1 MSNKAQ
7 AWVWSLPRELPTG
20 VLMSKSAKDVLGRLA
35 DYADS
40 NWQCFPSQR
49 LLAEELL
56 MDVRSVKRAVA
67 WLIENELLA
76 RVGYRYS
83 TGEGSRG
90 GRATTVYQV
99 GPKRFESDA
108 TAILAGDSGNAEAEK
123 LGDILSPN
131 PKTPGQSV
139 VDNSQK
145 LGDILSP
152 KSDLSQGLGDTDDRV
167 RGQIAH
173 PLKEEPPKNLKSSSV
188 NKVTTE
194 PAMSVRDDDDDSELR
209 LAAADNHR
217 STDNRSDG
225 DDLDVRLAGIDPR
238 LSFQQLAH
246 LMLEATGV
254 QLNPRLT
261 DVVSAARTV
270 LARAGGN
277 VMDPNAYVARSLA
290 LNPGEFATAL
300 DAPALPVEH
309 VHQWRDF
316 GDGSGRLY
324 CGSCDPAGLNPTV
337 WEETIAAF

>member
-49 LLAEELL
+49 LIAEELL

-152 KSDLSQGLGDTDDRV
+152 KSDLSAGLGDTDDRV

-188 NKVTTE
+188 NEVTTE
-194 PAMSVRDDDDDSELR
+194 PATPVRDDDDLDIR
-209 LAAADNHR
+209 LAA
-217 STDNRSDG
+217 
-225 DDLDVRLAGIDPR
+225 LDPR
-238 LSFQQLAH
+238 LSLQQLAQ

-254 QLNPRLT
+254 ELNPRLT

-277 VMDPNAYVARSLA
+277 VVDPNAYVARSLA
-290 LNPGEFATAL
+290 LNPGEFAIIPTAK
-300 DAPALPVEH
+300 ALPAEH